1 MVPNEYLPSHL
12 GEIPNHWKR
21 VRFLDV
27 MKVRQGL
34 QIAISERLKE
44 PTATSKEYIT
54 IQSIN
59 KTDQAREYV
68 DTPSSRVI
76 CNQDDVLMT
85 RTGNTGIVIT
95 GVEGVFHNN
104 FFLMDFDRGLIDSK
118 FLVNYL
124 RTNRV
129 QHLILT
135 KAGASTIPDLNHKDF
150 YSIEFPL
157 APLPEQRKIAQI
169 LSTWDKAIAT
179 TEKLIDTSKQQKKA
193 LMQQLLTGKKRLVDP
208 ETGKAFEGE
217 WEEVRLSALSIK
229 GKGNF
234 TDGDWIESPY
244 IADSGCRLIQTGNI
258 GVGCFKNKA
267 KKYIS
272 EASFVE
278 LKCKEVK
285 VNDLLICR
293 LAEPAG
299 RACVVPDIGE
309 RKMLTSVDVTIMR
322 VDKTKSSPE
331 YLSYFFSL
339 DHTLYTVTTLCGGS
353 TRSRISRTNLGRMK
367 IFLPALNEQQ
377 KIAAVLSA
385 ADKEI
390 ELLEAKL
397 AHFMQEKK
405 ALMQQLLTGKRRVK
419 VAETEAA

>member
-12 GEIPNHWKR
+12 CEIPNHWKR

-59 KTDQAREYV
+59 KADQAREYV
-68 DTPSSRVI
+68 DTPSHRVI
-76 CNQDDVLMT
+76 CNKDDVLMT
-85 RTGNTGIVIT
+85 RTGNTGIVVT
-95 GVEGVFHNN
+95 GVDGVFHNN

-179 TEKLIDTSKQQKKA
+179 TEKLIDASKQQKKA

-217 WEEVRLSALSIK
+217 WEEVKLGEILKIGSGKDYKHLEQGNVPVYGTGGYMLSVSDYLYDGDSVCIGRKGTIDKPMLLSGKFWTVDTLFFTHSFNQTTPQFIYQYFLTINWKKYNEASGVPSLSKSIIEKISIK
-229 GKGNF
+229 
-234 TDGDWIESPY
+234 IPILE
-244 IADSGCRLIQTGNI
+244 
-258 GVGCFKNKA
+258 
-267 KKYIS
+267 
-272 EASFVE
+272 
-278 LKCKEVK
+278 
-285 VNDLLICR
+285 
-293 LAEPAG
+293 
-299 RACVVPDIGE
+299 
-309 RKMLTSVDVTIMR
+309 
-322 VDKTKSSPE
+322 
-331 YLSYFFSL
+331 
-339 DHTLYTVTTLCGGS
+339 
-353 TRSRISRTNLGRMK
+353 
-367 IFLPALNEQQ
+367 EQQ
-377 KIAAVLSA
+377 KIASLLTA

-390 ELLEAKL
+390 ELLNAKL
-397 AHFMQEKK
+397 AHFKQEKK
-405 ALMQQLLTGKRRVK
+405 ALMQQLLTGKRRVQ
-419 VAETEAA
+419 VEAD